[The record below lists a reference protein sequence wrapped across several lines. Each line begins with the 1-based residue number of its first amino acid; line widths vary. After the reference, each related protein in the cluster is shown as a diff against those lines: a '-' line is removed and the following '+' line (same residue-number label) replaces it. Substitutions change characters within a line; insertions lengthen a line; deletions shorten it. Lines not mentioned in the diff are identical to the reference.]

1 MKILLDTHIIIW
13 TLENNPKLSD
23 KAREL
28 IEDES
33 NEIFYSVA
41 SIWEV
46 QIKHMARPDKMHI
59 DGKDLSEKCIAS
71 GFTVLPVVERHVF
84 ALDYLKRKEGAA
96 PHNDPF
102 DRMLISQ
109 AKQDGLLFLTHDSLL
124 PDYQEECIYAV

>member
-28 IEDES
+28 IKDES
-33 NEIFYSVA
+33 NEIFYSVV

-59 DGKDLSEKCIAS
+59 DGKVLSEKCIAS

-102 DRMLISQ
+102 DRMLVAQ
-109 AKQDGLLFLTHDSLL
+109 EMEEGLFVLTHDGRL
-124 PDYQEECIYAV
+124 PPYGDSSG